1 VTRTFFKILNV
12 NASPT
17 LSANPT
23 KYPALSVVSGI
34 ETLRLDPHTVQVQT
48 NKTSGY
54 GICLVYVDSF
64 KISHYLF
71 KVKMKY
77 NIF

>member
-1 VTRTFFKILNV
+1 MTKSFFKILNV

-23 KYPALSVVSGI
+23 KYPGLSVVSEYI
-34 ETLRLDPHTVQVQT
+34 EMLRLDPNTVQVQT

-54 GICLVYVDSF
+54 EIFLVSPHLDTCSGILQLS
-64 KISHYLF
+64 
-71 KVKMKY
+71 
-77 NIF
+77 